1 MIFFHRYIKLPKNR
15 SANYYQ
21 ESKERLKKKLVKD
34 IKVLLKKKKKCCK
47 NLSEEEKKT
56 CWE

>member
-1 MIFFHRYIKLPKNR
+1 MPKNR
-15 SANYYQ
+15 SANYDQ

-34 IKVLLKKKKKCCK
+34 IKVLLKKKNKCCK

-56 CWE
+56 C